1 MENNLGIRHLALKV
15 KNFEGCFIF
24 YTEILGMKV
33 DWKPDDNNVYLT
45 NGSDN
50 LALHRDDSIST
61 NQIDSRLDHF
71 GIFVKDKNDIDM
83 YLKHMKDN
91 KIKIYKDK
99 KTHRDES
106 ISFYVEDPDGNILQ
120 ILWHPTLSNES

>member
-83 YLKHMKDN
+83 YLKHMIPHHQVAVDMSKKLLNNTKNDFM
-91 KIKIYKDK
+91 IY
-99 KTHRDES
+99 
-106 ISFYVEDPDGNILQ
+106 
-120 ILWHPTLSNES
+120 